1 MFGVVDLFTILAG
14 GAWLTKESVKSILE
28 LEDNKANA
36 RQIFSFIEEHTDE
49 ALEAKYR
56 ADIDNPE
63 NSEQIWRTLEL
74 FKRDNPVWCK
84 KHENKGWVGQY
95 THKYYPPLFGWQ
107 DVGKKRIP
115 LHAASSASQS
125 KPMTCEDL
133 NINRGLVL
141 NMLMQTHEKMTVSM
155 ARSEAEKKYPL
166 PHSK

>member
-84 KHENKGWVGQY
+84 KHEDKDWVGQ
-95 THKYYPPLFGWQ
+95 PLFGWQ

-115 LHAASSASQS
+115 LHAASSASRS
-125 KPMTCEDL
+125 KPRTCEGL
-133 NINRGLVL
+133 YINRALVL
-141 NMLMQTHEKMTVSM
+141 NMLMQTHGKMTVAM
-155 ARSEAEKKYPL
+155 ARSEAKKKYPL
-166 PHSK
+166 PHSR